1 MSEGK
6 YSNSSNE
13 NININYTEEN
23 YTDDDNYAQKKIE
36 PYNSQFRKKKKVYKN
51 NGWNDKKENLLK
63 YWKEEAQIII
73 WLNSE
78 ALNSTKF
85 INKCLSIPAIF
96 ISAVSS
102 ASLFSNV
109 NVSEDRINI
118 VIILIGI
125 LLMISTIIQSLKEF
139 LNLDKNIRQYITII
153 KNNQIL
159 VLEIEEQLNQDIF
172 DRENGVV
179 FLKKIKHKKSE
190 MVKNSVE
197 IPSRIYK
204 KLEKEIEK
212 GNIINYKD
220 TFILYNYLQKKS
232 TNQVLFN
239 NSIKKTKRDS
249 NTSDNVSN
257 SYNITK
263 NKRDNIKKQNNNL
276 TKNQSNTNTENKVNK
291 IKLKRGSVQ
300 RFIDSSRYNTSYEN
314 DKIQKLD
321 NSLINTKIIEETKSD
336 IDNDNDIDN
345 GNNNDNNI
353 NNDKPDYHIIDITNI
368 NENKENSENESE
380 SEYENNKIQ
389 KNTSLDSSDDNLTQ
403 NCINDSDSSQMKMY
417 AKQIRYQLGRL

>member
-1 MSEGK
+1 MNEEK

-13 NININYTEEN
+13 NIITNYNVEN
-23 YTDDDNYAQKKIE
+23 YNTEDDEYNKNNYQNEINSYNKIIGKKR
-36 PYNSQFRKKKKVYKN
+36 RKIFKN
-51 NGWNDKKENLLK
+51 NGWNAKKENLLK

-96 ISAVSS
+96 ISAISS

-109 NVSEDRINI
+109 NMSEDRINI
-118 VIILIGI
+118 VIIFIGI

-153 KNNQIL
+153 KNNQML
-159 VLEIEEQLNQDIF
+159 VLEIEEQLNQETY
-172 DRENGVV
+172 DRENGVS
-179 FLKKIKHKKSE
+179 FLKKIKYRKGE

-204 KLEKEIEK
+204 KLEREIEK

-239 NSIKKTKRDS
+239 NSNES
-249 NTSDNVSN
+249 NE
-257 SYNITK
+257 
-263 NKRDNIKKQNNNL
+263 NNN
-276 TKNQSNTNTENKVNK
+276 NY
-291 IKLKRGSVQ
+291 
-300 RFIDSSRYNTSYEN
+300 DN
-314 DKIQKLD
+314 D
-321 NSLINTKIIEETKSD
+321 
-336 IDNDNDIDN
+336 DNDNDSNNRIDKRN
-345 GNNNDNNI
+345 SIHKIIENNYIYDNNNSRYSDD
-353 NNDKPDYHIIDITNI
+353 NDKI
-368 NENKENSENESE
+368 
-380 SEYENNKIQ
+380 NNKINSNYNDLNMRIFDNHDYDTDIKIINNIPLESNVVVEGGRSSPLLINLSDMKYDNTDNINISSVRIKDNEKTYNRSNIK
-389 KNTSLDSSDDNLTQ
+389 KNNSFDSSDDNITD
-403 NCINDSDSSQMKMY
+403 NCINETNSNQMKMY
-417 AKQIRYQLGRL
+417 AKQIKYQLGRL